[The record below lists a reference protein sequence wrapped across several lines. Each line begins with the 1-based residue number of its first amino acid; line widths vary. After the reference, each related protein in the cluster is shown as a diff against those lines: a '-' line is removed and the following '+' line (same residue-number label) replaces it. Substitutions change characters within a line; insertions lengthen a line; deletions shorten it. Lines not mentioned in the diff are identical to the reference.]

1 MGSEIRD
8 FFDERASKWDE
19 WADDDLERV
28 RHLFGRISV
37 KPGDRVLDCACGTG
51 VVTGLLHEMS
61 QKPVLGIDIAPKMIE
76 IAKRKYE
83 GHESIIFQ
91 TCDFLS
97 LEEGEFDLVV
107 IYNAYPHFLDPK
119 ALSEQLSER
128 LCSKGR
134 FAIVHSLGRERLA
147 AHHKHM
153 SSPLSR
159 DLLPANE
166 EAKYFE
172 EGFRIIVAD
181 EGEDFYL
188 IVGEKR

>member
-97 LEEGEFDLVV
+97 LEEGSLTSWSSITPILTFWIRKHCLNNCQ
-107 IYNAYPHFLDPK
+107 NAYAPK
-119 ALSEQLSER
+119 AGSLSYIPWV
-128 LCSKGR
+128 GN
-134 FAIVHSLGRERLA
+134 V
-147 AHHKHM
+147 
-153 SSPLSR
+153 
-159 DLLPANE
+159 LL
-166 EAKYFE
+166 
-172 EGFRIIVAD
+172 
-181 EGEDFYL
+181 L
-188 IVGEKR
+188 ITSTCPPH